1 MEHSCQI
8 EQRIKEKTN
17 AATERTN
24 AKNRQ
29 NRSGEVGAGKL
40 CEQQTERHFPS
51 RERERERV
59 SHLTIK
65 LTIEITNK
73 IK

>member
-1 MEHSCQI
+1 MQGQQTKKNTKKMEHSCQI
-8 EQRIKEKTN
+8 EKRIKEKTN

-40 CEQQTERHFPS
+40 FEQQTEQLFP
-51 RERERERV
+51 EREREYP
-59 SHLTIK
+59 I
-65 LTIEITNK
+65 
-73 IK
+73 